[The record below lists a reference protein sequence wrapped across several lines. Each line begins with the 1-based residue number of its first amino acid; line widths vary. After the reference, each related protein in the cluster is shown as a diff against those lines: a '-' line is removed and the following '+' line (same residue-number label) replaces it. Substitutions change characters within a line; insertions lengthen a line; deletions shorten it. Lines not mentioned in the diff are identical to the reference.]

1 MGAGKLRV
9 LAGCGAVAAGVAVL
23 ASACASQAPVPAAPA
38 AAVVARAVPAVPATT
53 VPVLGQMTFGRFPG
67 TWDGLKAL
75 AVCEQWAGLRGQ
87 YVARV
92 QAGTPFQLEQWFSS
106 TAWRPAFVANSPIK
120 NDPGYSAIST
130 AFGLV
135 SNGDAASI
143 DTARMLDAACA
154 AAD

>member
-1 MGAGKLRV
+1 MGAGKLRL
-9 LAGCGAVAAGVAVL
+9 LAGYSAVAAGLAVL
-23 ASACASQAPVPAAPA
+23 ASACASPAPAPADPA

-53 VPVLGQMTFGRFPG
+53 VPVLGRMTFGKFPG

-87 YVARV
+87 YVASLQTDTR
-92 QAGTPFQLEQWFSS
+92 FQLEQWFSS
-106 TAWRPAFVANSPIK
+106 TAWRAAFVANTPIR
-120 NDPGYSAIST
+120 NDPAYSAIST

>member
-9 LAGCGAVAAGVAVL
+9 LAGCGVAAAGVTVL
-23 ASACASQAPVPAAPA
+23 ASACASPASPAATA
-38 AAVVARAVPAVPATT
+38 AAVVAQAVPAVTATT
-53 VPVLGQMTFGRFPG
+53 VPELGRMTYGKFPA

-92 QAGTPFQLEQWFSS
+92 RTDTPFQLEQWFSS
-106 TAWRPAFVANSPIK
+106 TAWLNAFVANTPIK
-120 NDPGYSAIST
+120 SDPGYSQIST
-130 AFGLV
+130 AFGVV
-135 SNGDAASI
+135 STASAASI

>member
-9 LAGCGAVAAGVAVL
+9 LAGCGVAAAGVAVL
-23 ASACASQAPVPAAPA
+23 ASACASPAPTATA
-38 AAVVARAVPAVPATT
+38 AAVVARAVPAVTATS
-53 VPVLGQMTFGRFPG
+53 VPVLGRMTFGKFPA

-87 YVARV
+87 YVAKVR
-92 QAGTPFQLEQWFSS
+92 ADTPFQLEQWFSGI
-106 TAWRPAFVANSPIK
+106 AWRQAFVANTPIK
-120 NDPGYSAIST
+120 ADPAYSQIST

-135 SNGDAASI
+135 STGAAASI